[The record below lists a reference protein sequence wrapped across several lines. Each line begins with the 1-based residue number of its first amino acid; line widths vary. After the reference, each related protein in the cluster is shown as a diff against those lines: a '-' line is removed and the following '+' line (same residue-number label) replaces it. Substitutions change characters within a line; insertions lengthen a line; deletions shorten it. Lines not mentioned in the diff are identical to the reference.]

1 MSDYQPVNEKMRLIR
16 FRMKRENLRFADEI
30 RLIPR
35 ALVMVVIGLYLAAL
49 AIVEFVN
56 GYVQNLAPDGYTRA
70 QGAAILVLAVTGVA
84 IPVATLIF
92 LIGYVN
98 RDASRRGM
106 NSGLWTFI
114 VIILMPAWLLLGF
127 VIYFLA
133 REPLPYHCTQCGA
146 MVSAR
151 FNYCPSCKYNL
162 RPTCEQCKR
171 EVGEF
176 DRYCPHCGFET
187 NRHEKSTGDKI
198 ASAT

>member
-1 MSDYQPVNEKMRLIR
+1 MSDYQPFSEKMRLIR
-16 FRMKRENLRFADEI
+16 FRMKREDLRFADEI

-35 ALVMVVIGLYLAAL
+35 GLVAVVIGLYVAAL
-49 AIVEFVN
+49 AIFEIVN
-56 GYVQNLAPDGYTRA
+56 AYFENLAPGGYTHV
-70 QGAAILVLAVTGVA
+70 QGTAAVAAAVTAVS
-84 IPVATLIF
+84 IPIACMIL

-98 RDASRRGM
+98 RDARRRGM
-106 NSGLWTFI
+106 NSGLWTFLVI
-114 VIILMPAWLLLGF
+114 VLLPAWLLVGF
-127 VIYFLA
+127 VIYFLV

-176 DRYCPHCGFET
+176 DKYCPHCGYET
-187 NRHEKSTGDKI
+187 HAQVPAEAQS
-198 ASAT
+198 